1 MPSLETAEPK
11 PDVSLS
17 PGPLLGHRP
26 FLVLWLVQ
34 TLSQTSQ
41 NAVNFGLL
49 VLVQGVIERA
59 GTFPVN
65 TAVGLAV
72 LSFSV
77 PAVLVSPLSGVVA
90 DRFDRRTLLIL
101 TNFLR
106 GAAVIGL
113 LFVEARWNPLV
124 ALAVIYLLA
133 FASGTVGQFFG
144 PALWSMLPSVV
155 PNGRLVQAN
164 ALFNLTFT
172 ASQLAGF
179 AVVGPLLV
187 KLVGVQSV
195 LAGTVV
201 LFALGGLLSVALP
214 RAQRNGHDGSAG
226 ARDVARQVLREM
238 LDGLR
243 LAGGQ
248 RLLRKAIAYLAVATA
263 TYLVIAALGPGYVT
277 QVLDLAKE
285 DIAYLVLPA
294 GIGVVLGTLTVDPI
308 TRRVGIERTADLA
321 LAVGGVLLV
330 ALAGL
335 PELFG
340 TSRSELA
347 AAVVLAA
354 LLGMADGLV
363 RAPAQALLQQEA
375 PEEARGRVFA
385 VFFTVSNSVA
395 FLPVFGAG
403 ALADAFGVTTV
414 LFGLGAL
421 LAVAG
426 IWQISARRR
435 RARPAGAGGRAPD
448 GAVPPRSRD

>member
-1 MPSLETAEPK
+1 MRNVQTLDPIPEETTVTRAA
-11 PDVSLS
+11 
-17 PGPLLGHRP
+17 LLRHRP

-59 GTFPVN
+59 GSLPAN

-90 DRFDRRTLLIL
+90 DRFDRRLLLIV
-101 TNFLR
+101 TNLLR
-106 GAAVIGL
+106 GVAVVGL
-113 LFVEARWNPLV
+113 LFVEARWNPLFS
-124 ALAVIYLLA
+124 LAVIYALA

-144 PALWSMLPSVV
+144 PALWSMLPNVV

-187 KLVGVQSV
+187 KLIGVRAV
-195 LAGTVV
+195 LGATVV
-201 LFALGGLLSVALP
+201 LFVLSGLLSLALP
-214 RAQRNGHDGSAG
+214 RAVRGGKPAVPAARSAL
-226 ARDVARQVLREM
+226 RQLLHEM
-238 LDGLR
+238 VEGLR
-243 LAGGQ
+243 LAGGH
-248 RLLRKAIAYLAVATA
+248 RVLRKAIVYLAVATA

-277 QVLDLAKE
+277 QVLGLPKE

-294 GIGVVLGTLTVDPI
+294 GLGVLAGTLVVDPV
-308 TRRVGIERTADLA
+308 TRRLGIERTADVALA
-321 LAVGGVLLV
+321 LGGLLLV
-330 ALAGL
+330 GLAGL
-335 PELFG
+335 PESFAAP
-340 TSRSELA
+340 RSELLA
-347 AAVVLAA
+347 AIVLATS
-354 LLGMADGLV
+354 LGMADGLV

-403 ALADAFGVTTV
+403 ALADAFGVTAV
-414 LFGLGAL
+414 LFGLGIL
-421 LAVAG
+421 LAGAG
-426 IWQISARRR
+426 IWQIIARWRN
-435 RARPAGAGGRAPD
+435 G
-448 GAVPPRSRD
+448 

>member
-1 MPSLETAEPK
+1 MSSTRTLDPIPEETAQ
-11 PDVSLS
+11 LRR
-17 PGPLLGHRP
+17 PLLRHRP

-49 VLVQGVIERA
+49 VLVQGVVERA
-59 GTFPVN
+59 GTVPAN

-72 LSFSV
+72 LSFSL

-90 DRFDRRTLLIL
+90 DRFDRRRLLIV
-101 TNFLR
+101 TNLLR
-106 GAAVIGL
+106 GVAVIGL
-113 LFVEARWNPLV
+113 LFVESRWIPLV
-124 ALAVIYLLA
+124 SLATIYALA

-144 PALWSMLPSVV
+144 PALWSMVPTVV

-187 KLVGVQSV
+187 KLIGVRAV
-195 LAGTVV
+195 LGATVV
-201 LFALGGLLSVALP
+201 LFALSGALSIALP
-214 RAQRNGHDGSAG
+214 RAGRAG
-226 ARDVARQVLREM
+226 LRSSTALGNTARSVLREM
-238 LDGLR
+238 VEGLR
-243 LAGGQ
+243 LAGG
-248 RLLRKAIAYLAVATA
+248 RRVLRKAIVYLAVATA

-294 GIGVVLGTLTVDPI
+294 GLGVVVGTLVVDPV
-308 TRRVGIERTADLA
+308 TRRLGIERTADAA
-321 LAVGGVLLV
+321 LAVGGLLLV
-330 ALAGL
+330 ALASL
-335 PELFG
+335 PDLFATPRGELLAAIV
-340 TSRSELA
+340 LA
-347 AAVVLAA
+347 AA
-354 LLGMADGLV
+354 LGMADGLV

-414 LFGLGAL
+414 LLGLGCV
-421 LAVAG
+421 LAGAG
-426 IWQISARRR
+426 IWQVIARRR
-435 RARPAGAGGRAPD
+435 SG
-448 GAVPPRSRD
+448 

>member
-1 MPSLETAEPK
+1 MSSRQTLDPIPEETAQ
-11 PDVSLS
+11 LR
-17 PGPLLGHRP
+17 GPLLRHRP
-26 FLVLWLVQ
+26 FLILWLVQ

-49 VLVQGVIERA
+49 VLVQGVVERT
-59 GTFPVN
+59 GTVPAN

-72 LSFSV
+72 LSFSL

-90 DRFDRRTLLIL
+90 DRFDRRRLLIV
-101 TNFLR
+101 TNLLR
-106 GAAVIGL
+106 GVAVIGL
-113 LFVEARWNPLV
+113 LFVESRWNPLV
-124 ALAVIYLLA
+124 SLATIYALA

-144 PALWSMLPSVV
+144 PALWSMVPTVV

-187 KLVGVQSV
+187 KLVGVRAV
-195 LAGTVV
+195 LGATVA
-201 LFALGGLLSVALP
+201 LFALGGVLSVALP
-214 RAQRNGHDGSAG
+214 RSAQAGTRRPTGLRSA
-226 ARDVARQVLREM
+226 ARGVVREM
-238 LDGLR
+238 VEGLR
-243 LAGGQ
+243 LAGG
-248 RLLRKAIAYLAVATA
+248 RRTLRKAIVYLAVATA

-277 QVLDLAKE
+277 QVLELAKE

-294 GIGVVLGTLTVDPI
+294 GLGVVVGTLVVDPV
-308 TRRVGIERTADLA
+308 TRRLGIERTADAA
-321 LAVGGVLLV
+321 LAVGGLLLV
-330 ALAGL
+330 ALASL
-335 PELFG
+335 PDLFATPRGELLAAIV
-340 TSRSELA
+340 LA
-347 AAVVLAA
+347 AA
-354 LLGMADGLV
+354 LGMADGLV

-414 LFGLGAL
+414 LLGLGCV
-421 LAVAG
+421 LAGAG
-426 IWQISARRR
+426 IWQVIARRR
-435 RARPAGAGGRAPD
+435 SG
-448 GAVPPRSRD
+448 

>member
-1 MPSLETAEPK
+1 MSSLQTLDPIPEETAQ
-11 PDVSLS
+11 LR
-17 PGPLLGHRP
+17 GPLLRHRP
-26 FLVLWLVQ
+26 FLILWLVQ

-49 VLVQGVIERA
+49 VLVQGVVERT
-59 GTFPVN
+59 GTVPAN

-72 LSFSV
+72 LSFSL

-90 DRFDRRTLLIL
+90 DRFDRRRLLIV
-101 TNFLR
+101 TNLLR
-106 GAAVIGL
+106 GVAVIGL
-113 LFVEARWNPLV
+113 LFVESRWNPLV
-124 ALAVIYLLA
+124 SLATIYALA

-144 PALWSMLPSVV
+144 PALWSMVPTVV

-187 KLVGVQSV
+187 KLIGVRAV
-195 LAGTVV
+195 LGATVV
-201 LFALGGLLSVALP
+201 LFALSGALSIALP
-214 RAQRNGHDGSAG
+214 RAGRAG
-226 ARDVARQVLREM
+226 VHSSTAIGNTARSVLREM
-238 LDGLR
+238 GEGLR
-243 LAGGQ
+243 LAGG
-248 RLLRKAIAYLAVATA
+248 RRVLRKAIVYLAVATA

-277 QVLDLAKE
+277 QVLELAKE

-294 GIGVVLGTLTVDPI
+294 GLGVVVGTLVVDPV
-308 TRRVGIERTADLA
+308 TRRLGIERTADAA
-321 LAVGGVLLV
+321 LAAGGLLLV
-330 ALAGL
+330 ALASL
-335 PELFG
+335 PDLFATPRGELLAAIV
-340 TSRSELA
+340 LA
-347 AAVVLAA
+347 AA
-354 LLGMADGLV
+354 LGMADGLV

-414 LFGLGAL
+414 LLGLGCV
-421 LAVAG
+421 LAGAG
-426 IWQISARRR
+426 IWQVIARRR
-435 RARPAGAGGRAPD
+435 SG
-448 GAVPPRSRD
+448 